1 MSGYPGNYALDNP
14 SKRKIYVPGDNE
26 LSSAP
31 VTFPKNPAETD
42 QTHRRMDWLQHRPQ
56 DHAIFP
62 LPAQA
67 VKIEKKK
74 R

>member
-1 MSGYPGNYALDNP
+1 MSNYAVDSP
-14 SKRKIYVPGDNE
+14 VKRNVYVPGE
-26 LSSAP
+26 AESPSAP
-31 VTFPKNPAETD
+31 VTAPKNPAETD
-42 QTHRRMDWLQHRPQ
+42 QSHRRMDWLQHRPQ

-62 LPAQA
+62 IEPEA

>member
-1 MSGYPGNYALDNP
+1 MNNYAVDSP
-14 SKRKIYVPGDNE
+14 VKRNVYVPGE
-26 LSSAP
+26 AERSSAP
-31 VTFPKNPAETD
+31 VTAPKNPAEID
-42 QTHRRMDWLQHRPQ
+42 QSHRRMDWLQHRPQ

-62 LPAQA
+62 VPPTA